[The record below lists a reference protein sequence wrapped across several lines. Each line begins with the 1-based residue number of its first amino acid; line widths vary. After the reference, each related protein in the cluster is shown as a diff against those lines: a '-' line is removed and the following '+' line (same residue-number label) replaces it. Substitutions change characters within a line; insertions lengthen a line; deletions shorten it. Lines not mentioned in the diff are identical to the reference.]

1 MNFLIVT
8 GLSGAGKSMA
18 VNALE
23 DIGFFCIDNIPAGLL
38 PRILDFAQQG
48 ENQLSRV
55 AVVMDIRGLHSVQET
70 NEALE
75 ALDEKKMPYD
85 ILFLDASDAAIR
97 RRYKETRRVHPMTI
111 SEGIPVSEA
120 ITKERQILQPLRER
134 AKYVID
140 TSLLSTAQNRERV
153 SSLFLQKGQCAMSIN
168 VVSFGFKYG
177 LPQEA
182 DIVFDVRCLPNPFYV
197 PELKEKTGL
206 DQEVVDYVMKFP
218 ESQELL
224 RRIESF
230 LEYALPL
237 YVKEGKSQLMIAIG
251 CTGGKHRSITF
262 ARKIGEYCTKLGTV
276 ISKERGTGLIYEFSV
291 KDPEQ
296 VQKMLNLFGHTGR
309 ETTLRIRPDCFKCQK
324 CGSFFISTA
333 FLCCGTATDPEKEYN
348 IEFLSPR
355 HSLSQQLE
363 GILAQYEFNP
373 HRAVRKGANTVYV
386 KSSDHLED
394 LLTFMGAGN
403 AAMRIMEQR
412 MYNDMRN
419 KTNRLSNCETANM
432 GKTVQA
438 AVQVRLAIET
448 LEEAG
453 ALETLPKPLQQAAR
467 LRMQYP
473 EMPLAKLAEKFD
485 PPVSK
490 AGLSHRFKRI
500 QEAAARL
507 NAAASAQPEEQEN
520 LKEPE
525 PAGQDIAPSPQ

>member
-1 MNFLIVT
+1 MMLCVISYWV
-8 GLSGAGKSMA
+8 LSGAKRRQIQQLRCCAFPAKLLKRRDVYLKLTRHNGRAGTHGTYNPKHNDRSFNLA
-18 VNALE
+18 NSE
-23 DIGFFCIDNIPAGLL
+23 HIDPERAKGNIYWDCYHGIRSASDKDKQTAAFSDVEKMFYE
-38 PRILDFAQQG
+38 IHYAHFV
-48 ENQLSRV
+48 ENQNARNAKIRHTERNRTIEDLLAGKKTCPEETIYQFGTLDEHASV
-55 AVVMDIRGLHSVQET
+55 EDLVLVVTEFMSEFHERFGTHVHLLDWALHLDESTPHIHERHVFDCENKYGEIAPQQEK
-70 NEALE
+70 ALE

-224 RRIESF
+224 HRIESF

-262 ARKIGEYCTKLGTV
+262 ARKIGEYCTKLG
-276 ISKERGTGLIYEFSV
+276 YQPSV
-291 KDPEQ
+291 QHRDA
-296 VQKMLNLFGHTGR
+296 R
-309 ETTLRIRPDCFKCQK
+309 R
-324 CGSFFISTA
+324 TA
-333 FLCCGTATDPEKEYN
+333 
-348 IEFLSPR
+348 
-355 HSLSQQLE
+355 
-363 GILAQYEFNP
+363 
-373 HRAVRKGANTVYV
+373 
-386 KSSDHLED
+386 
-394 LLTFMGAGN
+394 
-403 AAMRIMEQR
+403 
-412 MYNDMRN
+412 
-419 KTNRLSNCETANM
+419 
-432 GKTVQA
+432 
-438 AVQVRLAIET
+438 
-448 LEEAG
+448 
-453 ALETLPKPLQQAAR
+453 
-467 LRMQYP
+467 
-473 EMPLAKLAEKFD
+473 
-485 PPVSK
+485 
-490 AGLSHRFKRI
+490 
-500 QEAAARL
+500 
-507 NAAASAQPEEQEN
+507 
-520 LKEPE
+520 
-525 PAGQDIAPSPQ
+525 

>member
-1 MNFLIVT
+1 MEKVNRKAVVRELMSIHPLFRKKFLNRLDRPFG
-8 GLSGAGKSMA
+8 GLSKSQRDVVMSLNLYPA
-18 VNALE
+18 MNMGQLAVEANVSLQQITKTVNALE

-262 ARKIGEYCTKLGTV
+262 ARKIGEYCTKLG
-276 ISKERGTGLIYEFSV
+276 YQPSV
-291 KDPEQ
+291 QHRDA
-296 VQKMLNLFGHTGR
+296 R
-309 ETTLRIRPDCFKCQK
+309 R
-324 CGSFFISTA
+324 TA
-333 FLCCGTATDPEKEYN
+333 
-348 IEFLSPR
+348 
-355 HSLSQQLE
+355 
-363 GILAQYEFNP
+363 
-373 HRAVRKGANTVYV
+373 
-386 KSSDHLED
+386 
-394 LLTFMGAGN
+394 
-403 AAMRIMEQR
+403 
-412 MYNDMRN
+412 
-419 KTNRLSNCETANM
+419 
-432 GKTVQA
+432 
-438 AVQVRLAIET
+438 
-448 LEEAG
+448 
-453 ALETLPKPLQQAAR
+453 
-467 LRMQYP
+467 
-473 EMPLAKLAEKFD
+473 
-485 PPVSK
+485 
-490 AGLSHRFKRI
+490 
-500 QEAAARL
+500 
-507 NAAASAQPEEQEN
+507 
-520 LKEPE
+520 
-525 PAGQDIAPSPQ
+525 

>member
-120 ITKERQILQPLRER
+120 SHQRTAKILHAPAGTCKICDRYLFAFYRTKPGNVFP
-134 AKYVID
+134 AC
-140 TSLLSTAQNRERV
+140 
-153 SSLFLQKGQCAMSIN
+153 FLQKGQCAMSIN

-262 ARKIGEYCTKLGTV
+262 ARKIGEYCTKAWLPAQ
-276 ISKERGTGLIYEFSV
+276 RAAPRCPPHGLIHPKSPDKESVNTKREF
-291 KDPEQ
+291 
-296 VQKMLNLFGHTGR
+296 F
-309 ETTLRIRPDCFKCQK
+309 
-324 CGSFFISTA
+324 
-333 FLCCGTATDPEKEYN
+333 
-348 IEFLSPR
+348 PR
-355 HSLSQQLE
+355 
-363 GILAQYEFNP
+363 
-373 HRAVRKGANTVYV
+373 R
-386 KSSDHLED
+386 
-394 LLTFMGAGN
+394 
-403 AAMRIMEQR
+403 
-412 MYNDMRN
+412 
-419 KTNRLSNCETANM
+419 
-432 GKTVQA
+432 
-438 AVQVRLAIET
+438 
-448 LEEAG
+448 
-453 ALETLPKPLQQAAR
+453 
-467 LRMQYP
+467 
-473 EMPLAKLAEKFD
+473 
-485 PPVSK
+485 
-490 AGLSHRFKRI
+490 
-500 QEAAARL
+500 
-507 NAAASAQPEEQEN
+507 
-520 LKEPE
+520 
-525 PAGQDIAPSPQ
+525 